1 MLSKPF
7 TDLQQWIQYFADQPT
22 PILAHTQVE
31 MLGYH
36 ARIDEIGLHEIGE
49 LIRHDPLLTLNILRH
64 QEEHRHT
71 RQTTDVT
78 TIERVLLMI
87 GVVGFFR
94 LFGSLPCLETQ
105 SDTQK
110 VVLYGA
116 HRTCA
121 RSYLASLIAEKLSN
135 YRRDIEPKEVITAAL
150 LHDTAEILL
159 WLAAP
164 RQMMMINE
172 TLRSNPSMRSQD
184 VQIKVLGC
192 KINQIQ
198 QGLVEKWHLP
208 RTLLHLID
216 DHYADEPRVKI
227 VHLAASMARH
237 LEKGWDSPYFRE
249 DLHECGLLFNL
260 EPYLVY
266 EQIRDVALK
275 AARNWTWYEE
285 QPAAALLIR

>member
-7 TDLQQWIQYFADQPT
+7 TDLQQWINYFAEQAT
-22 PILAHTQVE
+22 PILAHTHVE
-31 MLGYH
+31 MRGFH
-36 ARIDEIGLHEIGE
+36 ARIDEIGLHEITG
-49 LIRHDPLLTLNILRH
+49 LIRHDPLLTLNILRY

-78 TIERVLLMI
+78 TIDRVLLMI

-105 SDTQK
+105 SDAQK
-110 VVLYGA
+110 IMIYGA

-121 RSYLASLIAEKLSN
+121 RSYLASLIAEMFSN

-159 WLAAP
+159 WLASP
-164 RQMMMINE
+164 RQMMMIQE

-184 VQIKVLGC
+184 VQIKILGC
-192 KINQIQ
+192 KINHIQ

-227 VHLAASMARH
+227 VHLAASIARH
-237 LEKGWDSPYFRE
+237 LEKGWDNPYFWQ
-249 DLHECGLLFNL
+249 DVHECALLFNI

-266 EQIRDVALK
+266 QQIRDVALT
-275 AARNWTWYEE
+275 AARNWGWYEE